1 MTFKYLA
8 KRKKELTR
16 YLVIVRVLN
25 TVHAGQGAGL
35 VHAAQQRVVTRA
47 ARVEVSI
54 HHSFIGVNISQLTY
68 YLMVI

>member
-1 MTFKYLA
+1 MTFKYLS
-8 KRKKELTR
+8 KKEKELSR

-35 VHAAQQRVVTRA
+35 VHATQQRVVARA

-54 HHSFIGVNISQLTY
+54 HHSFIGIS
-68 YLMVI
+68 